1 MKLKKVLALVLSAA
15 LVVSA
20 FAGCGGNSSSSTT
33 STESIAASES
43 SAESTESTASGD
55 STPAA
60 SGDATATFT
69 PKTVDAA
76 KTISLN
82 AGMEPTG
89 LNTLTSTYSIEFSLF
104 MHMYENLVTLDDD
117 DNTVPGAAESWD
129 YDEDTLTYTFH
140 LRKDGVWT
148 NGDPVTAK
156 DFEFAWS
163 QALNPD
169 VASDYAYFLY
179 FIKNAEKY
187 FNGEVAWDEVGVKV
201 VDDYTLEVTMEQPT
215 PYALF
220 LFSFGTLAPIN
231 QRFYEAV
238 GADLYSTE
246 AQYFCTNGP
255 FALTE
260 WSHNDKIVMQKND
273 AWHGAA
279 DVEVEEIDWKIITD
293 ANAALSSFL
302 AGDLD
307 MVGLGTGELIK
318 QATAAGATI
327 QSYTDGTSFYIY
339 FNNNDQYLSNVNL
352 RRALFNAIDEQK
364 EIDTVWQNDN
374 EPMTSFTAPGVSA
387 TDGTSFAG
395 KVGEL
400 YAPSRDQEKAKEYLA
415 TALSE
420 LGCTVDELSAH
431 LSIDCGDS
439 ATSIA
444 EASFYQEQWRQVLGI
459 EVTVNSMIT
468 KQGSQNRKTGNYVM
482 SITGWGP
489 DYNDPNTFLDLWV
502 TDGGNNQTGFSNE
515 RYDELI
521 DLAAKET
528 DLEKRESY
536 FIECEQII
544 ADQLPIGPAFWRAPS
559 YACSDKIKGGMHRS
573 TFQDINAV
581 YVKLS

>member
-20 FAGCGGNSSSSTT
+20 FAGCGGNSSSSTA
-33 STESIAASES
+33 STESSTASES

-60 SGDATATFT
+60 SGDATAIFT

-104 MHMYENLVTLDDD
+104 KHMYENLVSLDDD

-187 FNGEVAWDEVGVKV
+187 FNGEVTWDEVGVKV
-201 VDDYTLEVTMEQPT
+201 VDDYTLEVTLEQPT

-327 QSYTDGTSFYIY
+327 QSYTDGSAFYIY

-374 EPMTSFTAPGVSA
+374 EPMTSFTAPGVA
-387 TDGTSFAG
+387 AADGTSFAG

-420 LGCTVDELSAH
+420 LGCTVDDLSAH

-439 ATSIA
+439 ATAIA

-459 EVTVNSMIT
+459 EVAVNSMIT

-521 DLAAKET
+521 DLAATET

-544 ADQLPIGPAFWRAPS
+544 ADQLPIGPAYWRAPS

>member
-20 FAGCGGNSSSSTT
+20 FAGCGGNSSKT
-33 STESIAASES
+33 STESSTASES
-43 SAESTESTASGD
+43 SAESTGSED

-89 LNTLTSTYSIEFSLF
+89 LNTLTSTYSIEFAMF
-104 MHMYENLVTLDDD
+104 KHMYENLVTLDDD

-148 NGDPVTAK
+148 NGDPVTAN

-187 FNGEVAWDEVGVKV
+187 FNGEVTWDEVGVKV

-327 QSYTDGTSFYIY
+327 QSYTDGTAFYIY

-400 YAPSRDQEKAKEYLA
+400 YAPSHDQEKAKEYLA

-459 EVTVNSMIT
+459 EVAVNSMIT

>member
-20 FAGCGGNSSSSTT
+20 FAGCGGNSSKT

-60 SGDATATFT
+60 SGDATAIFT

-104 MHMYENLVTLDDD
+104 EHMYENLVTLDDD

-187 FNGEVAWDEVGVKV
+187 FNGEVTWDEVGVKV

-318 QATAAGATI
+318 QAEAAGATI

>member
-20 FAGCGGNSSSSTT
+20 FAGCGGNSSKT

-89 LNTLTSTYSIEFSLF
+89 LNTLTSTYAIEFSLF
-104 MHMYENLVTLDDD
+104 KHMYENLVTLDDD

-187 FNGEVAWDEVGVKV
+187 FNGEVTWDEVGVKV

-420 LGCTVDELSAH
+420 LGCTVDDLSAH

-482 SITGWGP
+482 SVTGWGP
-489 DYNDPNTFLDLWV
+489 DYNDPNTFLDMWV

-521 DLAAKET
+521 DLASKET

>member
-20 FAGCGGNSSSSTT
+20 FAGCGGNSSSSTA
-33 STESIAASES
+33 STESSTASES

-89 LNTLTSTYSIEFSLF
+89 LNTLTSTYSIEFSMF
-104 MHMYENLVTLDDD
+104 KHMYECLVTLDDD
-117 DNTVPGAAESWD
+117 DNAAPGAAESWD

-163 QALNPD
+163 QVLNPD
-169 VASDYAYFLY
+169 VASDYGYFLY

-187 FNGEVAWDEVGVKV
+187 FNGEVSWDEVGVKV

-220 LFSFGTLAPIN
+220 LFSFGTLAPVN

-293 ANAALSSFL
+293 SNAALSSFL

-318 QATAAGATI
+318 QAEAAGATV
-327 QSYTDGTSFYIY
+327 QSYDDGSAFYIY

-352 RRALFNAIDEQK
+352 RRALFNAIDAQK
-364 EIDTVWQNDN
+364 EIDTVWQNN
-374 EPMTSFTAPGVSA
+374 NLPMTSFTAPGVKAS
-387 TDGTSFAG
+387 DGTSFAG

-420 LGCTVDELSAH
+420 LNCTVDDLSAH

-439 ATSIA
+439 ATAIA

-468 KQGSQNRKTGNYVM
+468 KQGSQNRTTGNYVM

-521 DLAAKET
+521 DLAATET

-544 ADQLPIGPAFWRAPS
+544 ADQLPVGPAFWRAPS

>member
-20 FAGCGGNSSSSTT
+20 FAGCGGKSSSSTT

-60 SGDATATFT
+60 SGDATAIFT

-89 LNTLTSTYSIEFSLF
+89 LNTLTSTYAIEFSLF
-104 MHMYENLVTLDDD
+104 KHMYENLVTLDDD

-318 QATAAGATI
+318 QAEAAGATI

-544 ADQLPIGPAFWRAPS
+544 ADQLPIGPAYWRAPS

>member
-60 SGDATATFT
+60 SGDATAIFT

-89 LNTLTSTYSIEFSLF
+89 LNTLTSTYSIEFALF
-104 MHMYENLVTLDDD
+104 KHMYENLVTLDDD
-117 DNTVPGAAESWD
+117 DNTAPGAAESWD

-148 NGDPVTAK
+148 NGDPVTAN

-187 FNGEVAWDEVGVKV
+187 FNGEVTWDEVGVKV
-201 VDDYTLEVTMEQPT
+201 VDDYTLEVTLEQPT

-327 QSYTDGTSFYIY
+327 QSYTDGTAFYIY

-420 LGCTVDELSAH
+420 LGCTVDDLSAH

>member
-20 FAGCGGNSSSSTT
+20 FAGCGGKSSSSTT

-60 SGDATATFT
+60 SGDATAIFT

-89 LNTLTSTYSIEFSLF
+89 LNTLTSTYSIEFALF
-104 MHMYENLVTLDDD
+104 KHMYENLVTLDDD
-117 DNTVPGAAESWD
+117 DNTAPGAAESWD

-187 FNGEVAWDEVGVKV
+187 FNGEVTWDEVGVKV
-201 VDDYTLEVTMEQPT
+201 VDDYTLEVTLEQPT

-327 QSYTDGTSFYIY
+327 QSYTDGTAFYIY

-420 LGCTVDELSAH
+420 LGCTVDDLSAH

-482 SITGWGP
+482 SVTGWGP

-521 DLAAKET
+521 DLASKET

>member
-20 FAGCGGNSSSSTT
+20 FAGCGGNSSSSTA
-33 STESIAASES
+33 STESSTASES

-89 LNTLTSTYSIEFSLF
+89 LNTLTSTYAIEFSLF
-104 MHMYENLVTLDDD
+104 KHMYENLVTLDDD

-318 QATAAGATI
+318 QAEAAGATI

-544 ADQLPIGPAFWRAPS
+544 ADQLPIGPAFWRASS

>member
-20 FAGCGGNSSSSTT
+20 FAGCGGNSSKT

-60 SGDATATFT
+60 SGDATAIFT

-89 LNTLTSTYSIEFSLF
+89 LNTLTSTYAIEFSLF
-104 MHMYENLVTLDDD
+104 KHMYENLVTLDDD

-148 NGDPVTAK
+148 NGDPVTAN

-187 FNGEVAWDEVGVKV
+187 FNGEVTWDEVGVKV

-364 EIDTVWQNDN
+364 EIDTIWQNDN

-459 EVTVNSMIT
+459 EVAVNSMIT

-482 SITGWGP
+482 SITGWSP

-521 DLAAKET
+521 DLASKET

>member
-20 FAGCGGNSSSSTT
+20 FAGCGGNSSKT

-43 SAESTESTASGD
+43 SAESTESTTSGD

-76 KTISLN
+76 KAISLN

-89 LNTLTSTYSIEFSLF
+89 LNTLTSTYSLEFAMF
-104 MHMYENLVTLDDD
+104 KHMYENLVSLDDD

-148 NGDPVTAK
+148 NGDPVTAN

-327 QSYTDGTSFYIY
+327 QSYTDGSAFYIY

-352 RRALFNAIDEQK
+352 RRALFNAIDAQK

-374 EPMTSFTAPGVSA
+374 EPMTSFTAPGVA
-387 TDGTSFAG
+387 AADGTSFAG

-420 LGCTVDELSAH
+420 LGCTVDDLSAH

-439 ATSIA
+439 ATSTA

-459 EVTVNSMIT
+459 EVTVNPMIT

-482 SITGWGP
+482 SVTGWGP

-521 DLAAKET
+521 DLASKET

>member
-20 FAGCGGNSSSSTT
+20 FAGCGGNSSKT

-89 LNTLTSTYSIEFSLF
+89 LNTLTSTYAIEFSLF
-104 MHMYENLVTLDDD
+104 KHMYENLVTLDDD

-187 FNGEVAWDEVGVKV
+187 FNGEVTWDEVGVKV

-420 LGCTVDELSAH
+420 LGCTVDDLSAH

-439 ATSIA
+439 ATSTA

-459 EVTVNSMIT
+459 EVTVNPMIT

-482 SITGWGP
+482 SVTGWGP

>member
-20 FAGCGGNSSSSTT
+20 FAGCGGKSSSSTT

-60 SGDATATFT
+60 SGDATAIFT

-89 LNTLTSTYSIEFSLF
+89 LNTLTSTYAIEFSLF
-104 MHMYENLVTLDDD
+104 KHMYENLVTLDDD

-318 QATAAGATI
+318 QAEAAGATI

-439 ATSIA
+439 AMSIA

>member
-20 FAGCGGNSSSSTT
+20 FAGCGGNSSSSTA
-33 STESIAASES
+33 STESSTASES
-43 SAESTESTASGD
+43 SAESTGSED

-104 MHMYENLVTLDDD
+104 KHMYENLVTLDDE

-187 FNGEVAWDEVGVKV
+187 FNGEVTWDEVGVKV

-318 QATAAGATI
+318 QAEAAGATI

-489 DYNDPNTFLDLWV
+489 DYNDPNTFLDMWV

>member
-89 LNTLTSTYSIEFSLF
+89 LNTLTSTYAIEFSLF
-104 MHMYENLVTLDDD
+104 KHMYENLVTLDDD

-420 LGCTVDELSAH
+420 LGCTVDDLSAH

-482 SITGWGP
+482 SVTGWGP

-521 DLAAKET
+521 DLASKET

>member
-20 FAGCGGNSSSSTT
+20 FAGCGGNSSKT

-69 PKTVDAA
+69 SKTVDAA

-89 LNTLTSTYSIEFSLF
+89 LNTLTSTYSIEFAMF
-104 MHMYENLVTLDDD
+104 KHMYENLVTLDDD
-117 DNTVPGAAESWD
+117 DNTAPGAAESWD

-156 DFEFAWS
+156 DVEFAWS
-163 QALNPD
+163 QAWNPA

-187 FNGEVAWDEVGVKV
+187 FNGEVTWDEVGVKV

-327 QSYTDGTSFYIY
+327 QSYTDGSAFYIY

-352 RRALFNAIDEQK
+352 RRALFNAIDAQK

-374 EPMTSFTAPGVSA
+374 EPMTSFTAPGVA
-387 TDGTSFAG
+387 AADGTSFAG

-439 ATSIA
+439 PTSIA

-459 EVTVNSMIT
+459 EVAVNSMIT

-482 SITGWGP
+482 SLTGWGP

-521 DLAAKET
+521 DLASKET

>member
-20 FAGCGGNSSSSTT
+20 FAGCGGKSSSSTT

-60 SGDATATFT
+60 SGDATAIFT

-104 MHMYENLVTLDDD
+104 KHMYENLVTLDDD

-318 QATAAGATI
+318 QAEAAGATI

-544 ADQLPIGPAFWRAPS
+544 ADQLPIGPAFWRASS

>member
-20 FAGCGGNSSSSTT
+20 FAGCGGKSSSSTT

-89 LNTLTSTYSIEFSLF
+89 LNTLTSTYSIEFALF
-104 MHMYENLVTLDDD
+104 KHMYENLVTLDDD
-117 DNTVPGAAESWD
+117 DNTAPGAAESWD

-163 QALNPD
+163 QALNPE
-169 VASDYAYFLY
+169 VASGYAYFLY

-187 FNGEVAWDEVGVKV
+187 FNGEVTWDEVGVKV

-521 DLAAKET
+521 DLASKET

-544 ADQLPIGPAFWRAPS
+544 ADQLPIGPAFWRASS

>member
-20 FAGCGGNSSSSTT
+20 FAGCGGNSSKT

-89 LNTLTSTYSIEFSLF
+89 LNTLTSTYSIEFALF
-104 MHMYENLVTLDDD
+104 KHMYENLVTLDDD
-117 DNTVPGAAESWD
+117 DNTAPGAAESWD

-187 FNGEVAWDEVGVKV
+187 FNGEVTWDEVGVKV
-201 VDDYTLEVTMEQPT
+201 VDDYTLEVTLEQPT

-327 QSYTDGTSFYIY
+327 QSYTDGSAFYIY

-352 RRALFNAIDEQK
+352 RRALFNAIDAQK

-420 LGCTVDELSAH
+420 LGCTVDDLSAH

-482 SITGWGP
+482 SVTGWGP
-489 DYNDPNTFLDLWV
+489 DYNDPNTFLDMWV

-521 DLAAKET
+521 DLASKET

>member
-20 FAGCGGNSSSSTT
+20 FAGCGGKSSSSTT

-60 SGDATATFT
+60 SGDATAIFT

-89 LNTLTSTYSIEFSLF
+89 LNTLTSTYAIEFSLF
-104 MHMYENLVTLDDD
+104 KHMYENLVTLDDD

-129 YDEDTLTYTFH
+129 YDEDTLTYT

-318 QATAAGATI
+318 QAEAAGATI

-482 SITGWGP
+482 SVTGWGP

-521 DLAAKET
+521 DLASKET

>member
-20 FAGCGGNSSSSTT
+20 FAGCGGNSSKT

-89 LNTLTSTYSIEFSLF
+89 LNTLTSTYSIEFALF
-104 MHMYENLVTLDDD
+104 KHMYENLVTLDDD

-201 VDDYTLEVTMEQPT
+201 VDDYTLEVTLEQPT

-220 LFSFGTLAPIN
+220 LFSFGTFAPIN

-318 QATAAGATI
+318 QAEAAGATI

>member
-20 FAGCGGNSSSSTT
+20 FAGCGGNSSKT

-60 SGDATATFT
+60 SGDATAIFT

-89 LNTLTSTYSIEFSLF
+89 LNTLTSTYSIEFALF
-104 MHMYENLVTLDDD
+104 KHMYENLVTLDDD

-187 FNGEVAWDEVGVKV
+187 FNGEVTWDEVGVKV

-420 LGCTVDELSAH
+420 LGCTVDDLSAH

-482 SITGWGP
+482 SVTGWGP

-521 DLAAKET
+521 DLASKET

>member
-20 FAGCGGNSSSSTT
+20 FAGCGGNSSKT

-89 LNTLTSTYSIEFSLF
+89 LNTLTSTYAIEFSLF
-104 MHMYENLVTLDDD
+104 KHMYENLVTLDDD

-318 QATAAGATI
+318 QAEAAGATI

-420 LGCTVDELSAH
+420 LGCTVDDLSAH

-482 SITGWGP
+482 SVTGWGP

>member
-60 SGDATATFT
+60 SGDATAIFT

-89 LNTLTSTYSIEFSLF
+89 LNTLTSTYAIEFSLF
-104 MHMYENLVTLDDD
+104 KHMYENLVTLDDD

-187 FNGEVAWDEVGVKV
+187 FNGEVTWDEVGVKV

-318 QATAAGATI
+318 QAEAAGATI

-420 LGCTVDELSAH
+420 LGCTVDDLSAH

-439 ATSIA
+439 PTSIA

-459 EVTVNSMIT
+459 EVAVNSMIT

>member
-20 FAGCGGNSSSSTT
+20 FAGCGGNSSKT

-89 LNTLTSTYSIEFSLF
+89 LNTLTSTYSIEFAMF
-104 MHMYENLVTLDDD
+104 KHMYENLVSLDDD

-148 NGDPVTAK
+148 NGDPVTAN

-187 FNGEVAWDEVGVKV
+187 FNGEVTWDEVGVKV

-420 LGCTVDELSAH
+420 LGCTVDDLSAH

-482 SITGWGP
+482 SVTGWGP

-521 DLAAKET
+521 DLASKET

>member
-20 FAGCGGNSSSSTT
+20 FAGCGGNSSKT

-60 SGDATATFT
+60 SGDATAIFT

-89 LNTLTSTYSIEFSLF
+89 LNTLTSTYAIEFSLF
-104 MHMYENLVTLDDD
+104 KHMYENLVTLDDD

-187 FNGEVAWDEVGVKV
+187 FNGEVTWDEVGVKV
-201 VDDYTLEVTMEQPT
+201 VDDYTLEVTLEQPT

-327 QSYTDGTSFYIY
+327 QSYTDGTAFYIY

-459 EVTVNSMIT
+459 EVAVNSMIT

-521 DLAAKET
+521 DLASKET

>member
-60 SGDATATFT
+60 SGDATAIFT

-89 LNTLTSTYSIEFSLF
+89 LNTLTSTYSIEFALF
-104 MHMYENLVTLDDD
+104 EHMYENLVTLDND

-187 FNGEVAWDEVGVKV
+187 FNGEVTWDEVGVKV

-364 EIDTVWQNDN
+364 EIDTIWQNDN

-420 LGCTVDELSAH
+420 LGCTVDDLSAH

-482 SITGWGP
+482 SVTGWGP

-521 DLAAKET
+521 DLASKET

-544 ADQLPIGPAFWRAPS
+544 ADQLPIGPAFWRASS

>member
-60 SGDATATFT
+60 SGDATAIFT

-82 AGMEPTG
+82 VGMEPTG
-89 LNTLTSTYSIEFSLF
+89 LNTLTSTYSIEFALF
-104 MHMYENLVTLDDD
+104 EHMYENLVTLDDD
-117 DNTVPGAAESWD
+117 DNTAPGAAESWD

-187 FNGEVAWDEVGVKV
+187 FNGEVTWDEVGVKV
-201 VDDYTLEVTMEQPT
+201 VDDYTLEVTLEQPT

-420 LGCTVDELSAH
+420 LGCTVDDLSAH

-489 DYNDPNTFLDLWV
+489 DYNDPNSFLDLWV

>member
-20 FAGCGGNSSSSTT
+20 FAGCGGKSSSSTT

-60 SGDATATFT
+60 SGDATAIFT

-89 LNTLTSTYSIEFSLF
+89 LNTLTSTYAIEFSLF
-104 MHMYENLVTLDDD
+104 EHMYENLVTLDDD

-187 FNGEVAWDEVGVKV
+187 FNGEVTWDEVGVKV

-318 QATAAGATI
+318 QAEAAGATI

-420 LGCTVDELSAH
+420 LGCTVDDLSAH

-482 SITGWGP
+482 SVTGWGP

-521 DLAAKET
+521 DLASKET

>member
-60 SGDATATFT
+60 SGDATAIFT

-89 LNTLTSTYSIEFSLF
+89 LNTLTSTYAIEFSLF

-163 QALNPD
+163 QALNPE

-187 FNGEVAWDEVGVKV
+187 FNGEVTWDEVGVKV

-420 LGCTVDELSAH
+420 LGCTVDDLSAH

-439 ATSIA
+439 PTSIA

-459 EVTVNSMIT
+459 EVAVNSMIT

>member
-20 FAGCGGNSSSSTT
+20 FAGCGGKSSSSTT

-60 SGDATATFT
+60 SGDATAIFT

-89 LNTLTSTYSIEFSLF
+89 LNTLTSTYAIEFSLF
-104 MHMYENLVTLDDD
+104 KHMYENLVTLDDD

-302 AGDLD
+302 VGDLD

-318 QATAAGATI
+318 QAEAAGATI

-544 ADQLPIGPAFWRAPS
+544 ADQLPIGPAFWRASS

>member
-20 FAGCGGNSSSSTT
+20 FAGCGGNSSKT

-89 LNTLTSTYSIEFSLF
+89 LNTLTSTYAIEFSLF
-104 MHMYENLVTLDDD
+104 KHMYENLVTLDDD

-187 FNGEVAWDEVGVKV
+187 FNGEVTWDEVGVKV
-201 VDDYTLEVTMEQPT
+201 VDDYTLEVTLEQPT

-327 QSYTDGTSFYIY
+327 QSYTDGTAFYIY

-374 EPMTSFTAPGVSA
+374 EPMTSFTVPGVSA
-387 TDGTSFAG
+387 ADGTPFAG

-459 EVTVNSMIT
+459 EVAVNSMIT

>member
-60 SGDATATFT
+60 SGDATAIFT

-82 AGMEPTG
+82 ADMEPTG
-89 LNTLTSTYSIEFSLF
+89 LNTLTSTYAIEFSLF
-104 MHMYENLVTLDDD
+104 KHMYENLVTLDDD

-318 QATAAGATI
+318 QAEAAGATI

>member
-20 FAGCGGNSSSSTT
+20 FAGCGGKSSSSTT

-60 SGDATATFT
+60 SGDATAIFT

-89 LNTLTSTYSIEFSLF
+89 LNTLTSTYAIEFSLF
-104 MHMYENLVTLDDD
+104 KHMYENLVTLDDD

-318 QATAAGATI
+318 QAEAAGATI

-482 SITGWGP
+482 SITGWRP

>member
-20 FAGCGGNSSSSTT
+20 FAGCGGNSSKT
-33 STESIAASES
+33 STESTTASES

-60 SGDATATFT
+60 SGDATAIFT

-89 LNTLTSTYSIEFSLF
+89 LNTLTSTYSIEFALF
-104 MHMYENLVTLDDD
+104 KHMYENLVTLDDD
-117 DNTVPGAAESWD
+117 DNTAPGAAESWD

-187 FNGEVAWDEVGVKV
+187 FNGEVTWDEVGVKV
-201 VDDYTLEVTMEQPT
+201 VDDYTLEVTLEQPT

-327 QSYTDGTSFYIY
+327 QSYTDGTAFYIY

-459 EVTVNSMIT
+459 EVAVNSMIT

-521 DLAAKET
+521 DLASKET

>member
-60 SGDATATFT
+60 SGDATAIFT

-89 LNTLTSTYSIEFSLF
+89 LNTLTSTYSIEFALF
-104 MHMYENLVTLDDD
+104 KHMYENLVTLDDD

-420 LGCTVDELSAH
+420 LGCTVDDLSAH

-482 SITGWGP
+482 SVTGWGP

-521 DLAAKET
+521 DLASKET

-544 ADQLPIGPAFWRAPS
+544 ADQLPIGPAFWRASS

>member
-60 SGDATATFT
+60 SGDATAIFT

-89 LNTLTSTYSIEFSLF
+89 LNTLTSTYSIEFALF
-104 MHMYENLVTLDDD
+104 KHMYENLVTLDDD
-117 DNTVPGAAESWD
+117 DNTAPGAAESWD

-187 FNGEVAWDEVGVKV
+187 FNGEVTWDEVGVKV

-420 LGCTVDELSAH
+420 LGCTVDDLSAH

>member
-20 FAGCGGNSSSSTT
+20 FAGCGGKSSSSTT

-60 SGDATATFT
+60 SGDATAIFT

-89 LNTLTSTYSIEFSLF
+89 LNTLTSTYDIEFSLF
-104 MHMYENLVTLDDD
+104 KHMYENLVTLDDD

-318 QATAAGATI
+318 QAEAAGATI

>member
-20 FAGCGGNSSSSTT
+20 FAGCGGKSSSSTT

-60 SGDATATFT
+60 SGDATAIFT

-89 LNTLTSTYSIEFSLF
+89 LNTLTSTYAIEFSLF
-104 MHMYENLVTLDDD
+104 KHMYENLVTLDDD

-307 MVGLGTGELIK
+307 MVGLDTGELIK
-318 QATAAGATI
+318 QAEAAGATI

-544 ADQLPIGPAFWRAPS
+544 ADQLPIGPAFWRASS